1 MDKLQHPKSSTKIKN
16 TKMELGMIYKDSQW
30 NFEYGTLNL
39 RNGENLLV
47 RKRACILLEKMGKDF
62 V

>member
-1 MDKLQHPKSSTKIKN
+1 
-16 TKMELGMIYKDSQW
+16 MELGMIYKDSQW